1 MILVVDNYSS
11 FAYNLVQLAGTAD
24 PDVRV
29 IRNDEVTVDDILKMQ
44 PSHLVIS
51 SGPGHPGNTGI
62 CQELIL
68 RMKGKLPILGICL
81 GHLAICE
88 VFGAAIVPAKLLAHG
103 KQDDIH
109 IANGSRIFKGL
120 PPVIQAGRYHSLAAQ
135 RESLPDDLLVIAEDS
150 REEIMGVKHR
160 DHEIYGLQFHPGS
173 ILTPEG
179 AVIMDNFLRIA
190 GGSQ

>member
-179 AVIMDNFLRIA
+179 AVIMDNFLRI
-190 GGSQ
+190 GGGRP

>member
-68 RMKGKLPILGICL
+68 RMKEAADSGICL

-120 PPVIQAGRYHSLAAQ
+120 PPVIQAGRYHSSQ
-135 RESLPDDLLVIAEDS
+135 RKGRACRMICL
-150 REEIMGVKHR
+150 
-160 DHEIYGLQFHPGS
+160 
-173 ILTPEG
+173 
-179 AVIMDNFLRIA
+179 
-190 GGSQ
+190 

>member
-179 AVIMDNFLRIA
+179 AVIMDNFLHI
-190 GGSQ
+190 GGGRP